1 MSVSG
6 WSASNYL
13 RYSAALVSALPVTM
27 AVWGYT
33 SILSSNQGLIGLYNS
48 GSAYNRNSLK
58 LGIAADNTIVAS
70 AASATDSNG
79 SGTTGTISANTWFH
93 AAGVFNTPTDRT
105 AYLNGVAGGAPTL
118 SRTPSTWPNRTCL
131 GSSDTTTTE
140 PFAPGGTG
148 YLAEAA
154 MWSIAL
160 PAADIAALAA
170 GLSPLKVHPEALI
183 AYWPLMGSFPARNLL
198 SNVSVLSQ
206 VGTLSAA
213 GAHPKIIKPRRRKL
227 LV

>member
-1 MSVSG
+1 
-6 WSASNYL
+6 
-13 RYSAALVSALPVTM
+13 
-27 AVWGYT
+27 
-33 SILSSNQGLIGLYNS
+33 
-48 GSAYNRNSLK
+48 
-58 LGIAADNTIVAS
+58 
-70 AASATDSNG
+70 
-79 SGTTGTISANTWFH
+79 
-93 AAGVFNTPTDRT
+93 
-105 AYLNGVAGGAPTL
+105 
-118 SRTPSTWPNRTCL
+118 
-131 GSSDTTTTE
+131 
-140 PFAPGGTG
+140 
-148 YLAEAA
+148 